1 MQSGDVALGYRYG
14 LTRRQFM
21 WLTGIAAAGA
31 AAGCAI
37 NPVTGESQLMMVS
50 EEEEIQMDRQ
60 YSPMQ
65 FSSDYGATQD
75 SALNAYVNQVGGAM
89 TPRTH
94 RTQMPYSF
102 RVVNATYV
110 NAYAFPGGSIACTRG
125 ILLKL
130 DDEAELAALL
140 GHEIGHVNA
149 RHTAAAMSKGMLSQ
163 AVVGG
168 LSILA
173 GAAAPGF
180 GQITS
185 QLGGIGAGA
194 LLASYSRDNERQA
207 DALGTEYMVRADYG
221 PDGMV
226 GLMDMLRS
234 LSKSKPNGVE
244 IFFATHPMSE
254 ERYQTAVATVRT
266 QYPQARDYPVYRE
279 RFMDNTAR
287 LRAMRGTID
296 ELEKGQ
302 SLVKVKKYGEAEP
315 HYDNA
320 LRQSPEDYAGLV
332 MMATCQI
339 VQTKFAEGLRYADRA
354 TAVYPQ
360 EAQGHHLSGFAR
372 LHTKDFEGAYQEFTA
387 EERLMPGNPHVIFF
401 QGYAQEGMDR
411 QPQAAQ
417 DYSRYLQKVSEGQYA
432 QHAYQRLRQ
441 WGYIR

>member
-1 MQSGDVALGYRYG
+1 MKSGNGALGYRYG

-31 AAGCAI
+31 AAGCAT

-50 EEEEIQMDRQ
+50 EEEEIQMDRR

-65 FSSDYGATQD
+65 FSSDFGATQD
-75 SALNAYVNQVGGAM
+75 SALNAYVSQVGKAM
-89 TPRTH
+89 TPWTH
-94 RTQMPYSF
+94 RAQMPYSF
-102 RVVNATYV
+102 RVVSATYV

-130 DDEAELAALL
+130 DDEAD
-140 GHEIGHVNA
+140 
-149 RHTAAAMSKGMLSQ
+149 KGMLSQ
-163 AVVGG
+163 AVIGG
-168 LSILA
+168 FSILA
-173 GAAAPGF
+173 DSAAPGF

-207 DALGTEYMVRADYG
+207 DALGTEYMVRAGYG

-234 LSKSKPNGVE
+234 LSQSKPSGVE
-244 IFFATHPMSE
+244 IFFSTHPMSD
-254 ERYQTAVATVRT
+254 ERYQTAVDTVRT
-266 QYPQARDYPVYRE
+266 KYPHAKDYPVYRE
-279 RFMDNTAR
+279 RFMDSTAR
-287 LRAMRGTID
+287 LRAMQGTID

-302 SLVKVKKYGEAEP
+302 SLVRVKKFAEAEQ
-315 HYDNA
+315 HYGNA
-320 LRQSPEDYAGLV
+320 LRQSPNDYAGLV

-339 VQTKFAEGLRYADRA
+339 IQKNYAEGLRYAGQA
-354 TAVYPQ
+354 KAVYPQ

-372 LHTKDFEGAYQEFTA
+372 LHTKDFEGAYQEFNTV
-387 EERLMPGNPHVIFF
+387 ERLMPGNPHVIFF
-401 QGYAQEGMDR
+401 QGYAQEGMNR

-417 DYSRYLQKVSEGQYA
+417 SYRRYLQKVSEGQFA

-441 WGYIR
+441 WGYVR

>member
-1 MQSGDVALGYRYG
+1 MKSDDGALGYRYG

-31 AAGCAI
+31 AAGCAT

-50 EEEEIQMDRQ
+50 EEEEIQMDRR

-65 FSSDYGATQD
+65 FSSDFGATQD
-75 SALNAYVNQVGGAM
+75 SALNAYVSQVGKAM
-89 TPRTH
+89 TPWTH
-94 RTQMPYSF
+94 RAQMPYSF
-102 RVVNATYV
+102 RVVSATYV

-149 RHTAAAMSKGMLSQ
+149 RHTASAMSKGMLSQ
-163 AVVGG
+163 AVIGG
-168 LSILA
+168 FSILA
-173 GAAAPGF
+173 DSAAPGF
-180 GQITS
+180 GQIAS

-207 DALGTEYMVRADYG
+207 DALGTEYMVRAGYG

-234 LSKSKPNGVE
+234 LSKSKPSGVE
-244 IFFATHPMSE
+244 IFFSTHPMSD
-254 ERYQTAVATVRT
+254 ERYQTAVDTVRT
-266 QYPQARDYPVYRE
+266 KYPHAKDYPVYRE
-279 RFMDNTAR
+279 RFMDSTAR
-287 LRAMRGTID
+287 LRAMQGTID

-302 SLVKVKKYGEAEP
+302 SLVRVKKFAEAEQ
-315 HYDNA
+315 HYGNA
-320 LRQSPEDYAGLV
+320 LRQSPNDYAGLV

-339 VQTKFAEGLRYADRA
+339 VQKNYAEGLRYADRA
-354 TAVYPQ
+354 KAVYPQ

-372 LHTKDFEGAYQEFTA
+372 LHTKDFEGAYQEFNTV
-387 EERLMPGNPHVIFF
+387 ERLMPGNPHVIFF
-401 QGYAQEGMDR
+401 QGYAQEGMNR

-417 DYSRYLQKVSEGQYA
+417 SYRRYLQKVSEGQFA

-441 WGYIR
+441 WGYVR